1 MQPINVHK
9 ICIKVQLLSAWS
21 HKGGFH
27 EVTNGSLVPT
37 CSLEKY
43 WETGILFVTWTISI
57 DRRERKAPGKGWGE
71 GGGRGAAE
79 EAGRAYCSQQEKILF
94 CHHLFMPWQYLSTII
109 RFQYLVV
116 TDSGNVFL
124 KVVLPF
130 NVHFGALSVPR

>member
-43 WETGILFVTWTISI
+43 WETGILFVTWTTGI
-57 DRRERKAPGKGWGE
+57 DWRERKASGKWWGE
-71 GGGRGAAE
+71 VGERGSAE
-79 EAGRAYCSQQEKILF
+79 EAERAYEVLQSAVENFILSSF
-94 CHHLFMPWQYLSTII
+94 FHTMLVPKYHNQVSILCCDRLWKHFAKGGTTI
-109 RFQYLVV
+109 
-116 TDSGNVFL
+116 
-124 KVVLPF
+124 
-130 NVHFGALSVPR
+130 

>member
-43 WETGILFVTWTISI
+43 WETGILFVTWSI
-57 DRRERKAPGKGWGE
+57 GTDWRERKTPGKGWGE
-71 GGGRGAAE
+71 GGGSGAAE
-79 EAGRAYCSQQEKILF
+79 EAERAHEVLQSAVENFILSSF
-94 CHHLFMPWQYLSTII
+94 IHAMVVPKCHNQVSIPCCDRLWKHFVKGGATI
-109 RFQYLVV
+109 
-116 TDSGNVFL
+116 
-124 KVVLPF
+124 
-130 NVHFGALSVPR
+130 